1 MSPAVDHHGA
11 LGGLVLFLYSPV
23 EGQDGGG
30 VVRHPMIRPG
40 REVELS
46 HPQSSL
52 SAAKELQIV
61 FDDHFSVP

>member
-23 EGQDGGG
+23 EGQDGSG

-40 REVELS
+40 CEVELG

-52 SAAKELQIV
+52 RAAKEL
-61 FDDHFSVP
+61 

>member
-1 MSPAVDHHGA
+1 M
-11 LGGLVLFLYSPV
+11 LFLYSPV
-23 EGQDGGG
+23 EGQDGSG

-46 HPQSSL
+46 HLQSSL
-52 SAAKELQIV
+52 SAVKELQIV